1 MRALHVTG
9 LRLMVLMSR
18 RGLPLPK
25 MLNPHL
31 ERWKPLKYGYYQFSL
46 LVGVDKQR
54 NTADY
59 GYRYNGI
66 IVLLAL
72 VEALTAPL
80 SSLL

>member
-1 MRALHVTG
+1 MRALRATG

-31 ERWKPLKYGYYQFSL
+31 ERCTPLKYGYCRFSL
-46 LVGVDKQR
+46 LAGVDKQR

-66 IVLLAL
+66 VLLAL
-72 VEALTAPL
+72 LEALTAPL